1 MSQMKIESSNC
12 FMKYWRHIF
21 ITIFIALG
29 NIFFLIIYFEFEK
42 KTPNILYPIL
52 TFFVSYNINTNIVP
66 KLLKYTIHL
75 KIKKY
80 LSSLFYLFTIFAVN
94 IIFIFYK
101 VDNLSYYSVFNACI
115 FMIYII
121 FNKKYL

>member
-1 MSQMKIESSNC
+1 MKIESSNC

-66 KLLKYTIHL
+66 KLLTQVA
-75 KIKKY
+75 
-80 LSSLFYLFTIFAVN
+80 TN
-94 IIFIFYK
+94 
-101 VDNLSYYSVFNACI
+101 
-115 FMIYII
+115 
-121 FNKKYL
+121 